1 MNKKW
6 VHDPWTHCG
15 KQVEDYMHILCIG
28 DDKTRTTWR
37 TGGAARNWLDH
48 FKKDVEAW
56 QKLMRHVPSPPLASS
71 SHAAEPSQSTTP
83 LASSHSPQPDPR
95 NLGGS
100 STSSPLASSSHA
112 AEPSQF
118 ATPLASSHSPQPDL
132 GNLGGDSVE
141 GASQPD
147 IHPESSTAPSHS
159 PSPPLQA
166 SASPEPEFVTPP
178 PPVLRRSMRERKI
191 PRYLRPPYTAVPETS
206 CRKRK

>member
-1 MNKKW
+1 M
-6 VHDPWTHCG
+6 
-15 KQVEDYMHILCIG
+15 ED
-28 DDKTRTTWR
+28 W
-37 TGGAARNWLDH
+37 GAARNWLDH

-71 SHAAEPSQSTTP
+71 SHGAEPSQSTTP

-100 STSSPLASSSHA
+100 STSPPLASSSHA
-112 AEPSQF
+112 AEPSQS

-132 GNLGGDSVE
+132 GNLGSDSVE
-141 GASQPD
+141 QFFDQLNYANVPEDLNGASQPD

-178 PPVLRRSMRERKI
+178 PRSFEGLCGRGRSLGI
-191 PRYLRPPYTAVPETS
+191 
-206 CRKRK
+206 